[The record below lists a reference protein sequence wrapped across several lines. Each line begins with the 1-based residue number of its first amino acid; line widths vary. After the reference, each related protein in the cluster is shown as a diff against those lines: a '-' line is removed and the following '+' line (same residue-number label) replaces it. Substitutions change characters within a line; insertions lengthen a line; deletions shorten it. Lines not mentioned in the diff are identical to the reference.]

1 MANRLPMVGWYD
13 PGQLARTA
21 VEVLVSTMFGRHADH
36 RVLEALGRQDFTPH
50 DYTKHADGR
59 PRRSIWVDYVGD
71 VGDGWS
77 STYAVA
83 YALAQPTLPLTAG
96 GQTIQA
102 PRGDILVFG
111 GDQVYPTASNAEY
124 RRRLL
129 APYETALRRTPEP
142 HPDAFAIPGN
152 HDWYDSLVSFTR
164 QFCSRRW
171 LGGWQTRQTCS
182 YFALKLPRGWWL
194 LGTDVQLGSDVDAA
208 QVEFFRRVEGQMMPE
223 DRVILCHGEPHWI
236 TSAAYEKWD
245 PEASERNLVY
255 LEEKVLGPTI
265 NEKQIFTEPTVQARL
280 QSGELDAASAYKIQP
295 GPFNLPYLTLPREI
309 NLSGQ
314 SVHADHPE
322 VSLSVGGKTYNPEP
336 LIYYA
341 AVLKDAPN
349 SKGAVAF
356 TEWLKG
362 DEAQAIFRKYNY
374 DPPGDA
380 SVLHA

>member
-1 MANRLPMVGWYD
+1 MAQPEQFPPNRFFLVASPGGVYVGRRILVKQHRKKLSRRELLVRGSWLTLGVAVAGFPCD
-13 PGQLARTA
+13 LLG
-21 VEVLVSTMFGRHADH
+21 VEVA
-36 RVLEALGRQDFTPH
+36 VLD
-50 DYTKHADGR
+50 
-59 PRRSIWVDYVGD
+59 
-71 VGDGWS
+71 
-77 STYAVA
+77 VA
-83 YALAQPTLPLTAG
+83 YAGSMGSLMEGPIKSTVAQKLTLEMHGRAQGSSALAQLIVGGSIRPDVFIPITPGPMLTVLRAG
-96 GQTIQA
+96 KA
-102 PRGDILVFG
+102 
-111 GDQVYPTASNAEY
+111 
-124 RRRLL
+124 
-129 APYETALRRTPEP
+129 ETAQPIAHTEMVVAYNPKSRFAPKFEAAANGKGNLWEVLQEPGLRFGRTDPVTDP
-142 HPDAFAIPGN
+142 QGRNIIFTMMLAAKVYKQPD
-152 HDWYDSLVSFTR
+152 
-164 QFCSRRW
+164 
-171 LGGWQTRQTCS
+171 
-182 YFALKLPRGWWL
+182 
-194 LGTDVQLGSDVDAA
+194 
-208 QVEFFRRVEGQMMPE
+208 
-223 DRVILCHGEPHWI
+223 
-236 TSAAYEKWD
+236 
-245 PEASERNLVY
+245 